1 MKVGAIM
8 EFLGLLI
15 GLLFGVGVW
24 ILATAIAGSTKR
36 REQAWR
42 NMVNC
47 DDGRVSLIVENQILS
62 AEVRKTAK
70 EAQEKID
77 KYRLDQEEKFRQQ
90 ARERREEIN
99 LIMLANLM
107 RVADHENSR
116 YAIGRAS

>member
-1 MKVGAIM
+1 M
-8 EFLGLLI
+8 LI